1 MPTFICIKC
10 NNQYNEGDQERK
22 KKAPRQ
28 GYCQECKKSEVKLT
42 DRVENLEIAAQVC
55 QVNKEIH
62 GMCLD
67 EIQGEVKEI
76 QEKMTLTAAVPD
88 LQEKVAT
95 LQDKVA
101 EIPILQDRVAKLE
114 GEMAVKLKEIESQT
128 QIELQRLKNEMEES
142 KMSNDF
148 KFRLEL
154 AKMESEE
161 KIAIMKEKCKADI
174 EIARLQAEGKVQE
187 KKELNKAL
195 DKLNKSKST
204 QATLALLTNFS
215 QPSTRANS
223 TAGDNESV
231 SSTFNDEYTSLETG
245 NFPDA
250 PSHDDNDRWTKLQR
264 RVNTAPLP
272 NK

>member
-28 GYCQECKKSEVKLT
+28 GYCQECKRSEVELE

-67 EIQGEVKEI
+67 EIQGEMKEI
-76 QEKMTLTAAVPD
+76 QEKMTAAVPD

-95 LQDKVA
+95 LQNKVA

-161 KIAIMKEKCKADI
+161 KIAIIKEKCKAEI

-195 DKLNKSKST
+195 DKLNKTKST

-215 QPSTRANS
+215 NPQPEQTPLQETTR
-223 TAGDNESV
+223 V
-231 SSTFNDEYTSLETG
+231 
-245 NFPDA
+245 
-250 PSHDDNDRWTKLQR
+250 
-264 RVNTAPLP
+264 
-272 NK
+272 